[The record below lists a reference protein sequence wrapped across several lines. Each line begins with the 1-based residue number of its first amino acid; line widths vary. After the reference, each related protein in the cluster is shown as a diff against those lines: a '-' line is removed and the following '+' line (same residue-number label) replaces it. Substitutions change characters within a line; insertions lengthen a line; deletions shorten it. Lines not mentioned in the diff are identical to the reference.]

1 MGVGGGDGWTGGAV
15 SGAVAPP
22 GERAILRFF
31 EDLVSIGGVAAA
43 AGFAAQM
50 SCAHPAAAAHVL
62 CCCLC
67 CWSALSEAAATMCC
81 GMQLLLA
88 LACCCCCCCGSLA
101 VPFPRGC
108 CCCDRAAVVLRRL
121 SLLICSFSARLLL
134 GFLRGLLTPA
144 AAAWVAGDAGGGGL
158 LDRVKYSPSGCCST
172 MNRTF

>member
-50 SCAHPAAAAHVL
+50 SCAHPAAAARVL

-101 VPFPRGC
+101 VPFPRG

-158 LDRVKYSPSGCCST
+158 LDRVKYSPSGRCST